1 MRVERFTGSYEEIA
15 PIHGLSPAKLEEGDE
30 DPILRWVARD
40 ASTPVATATLR
51 TRPDQR
57 RFLQFKGEREAR
69 ATLAAAA
76 AAEVEGDVY
85 VSCAADDAAMYRRT
99 GFATEIEWEEFEV
112 SFHAA
117 LASLRT
123 AYPAHRVTLLP
134 ARHVDPHRLFAL
146 DNAVR
151 SRVPGTDNWQGNW
164 AWFEDELSDPAAYL
178 VAVDRDGGDYCGL
191 ARIWR
196 NAGGPRFGLI
206 GVTAGSDRRVGP
218 YLLRCVLEQAAAW
231 GYPAFTAETAT
242 SNRWIHG
249 RVHGLAARRLGTRYQ
264 MVHRA

>member
-1 MRVERFTGSYEEIA
+1 MRVERFRGSHEENA
-15 PIHGLSPAKLEEGDE
+15 PPDLKTHEEDRTW
-30 DPILRWVARD
+30 RWVASEEGR
-40 ASTPVATATLR
+40 PVATAILH

-57 RFLQFKGEREAR
+57 RFLQFDGAKEAR

-76 AAEVEGDVY
+76 AEVAGDVY
-85 VSCAADDAAMYRRT
+85 VSCAGDEEALYRSI
-99 GFATEIEWEEFEV
+99 GFVTEIEWDEFEV

-117 LASLRT
+117 LASLR
-123 AYPAHRVTLLP
+123 AAHPARRVTLLP
-134 ARHVDPHRLFAL
+134 ARHVDPQRLFAL

-151 SRVPGTDNWQGNW
+151 SRVPGTDNWEGNW
-164 AWFEDELSDPAAYL
+164 AWFEDELTDPAAYL
-178 VAVDRDGGDYCGL
+178 VAVDRTTGDYCGL

-218 YLLRCVLEQAAAW
+218 YLLRCVLEQAATW

-249 RVHGLAARRLGTRYQ
+249 RLGKLSARRLGTRFQ